1 MSFALSITPPTSAR
15 KCRTCVALV
24 PVGHKRAYRQMG
36 RCDSCAH
43 TEFTRRTRLGF
54 VFLAPRA
61 RVIEPIVARMRE
73 RAHLEPI
80 ATDLVVTIPHPR
92 GHGVSDEARHPKW
105 MSLSPRKG
113 IGGEQDR
120 TPLER
125 YGLSNVLLIRATKG
139 QGGQTTAIGAGFER
153 FSA

>member
-73 RAHLEPI
+73 RAHLEHK
-80 ATDLVVTIPHPR
+80 ATFF
-92 GHGVSDEARHPKW
+92 
-105 MSLSPRKG
+105 SPRKRHVSSVRG
-113 IGGEQDR
+113 FESFLPPKVCSLGGQ
-120 TPLER
+120 L
-125 YGLSNVLLIRATKG
+125 
-139 QGGQTTAIGAGFER
+139 GGQTVGLPRPGASCPPPVYR
-153 FSA
+153 